1 MILSV
6 SRRTDIPAL
15 YCDWF
20 LKRLEEGFVYVRN
33 PMSFHVVS
41 KINLSKEAIDCIV
54 FWTKDPSKI
63 IEKLDQLNAYVKN
76 YYFQI
81 TINGYPKE
89 IEKNIPSL
97 ENATNS
103 FIKLSEKI
111 GKEKVIWRYD
121 PIILSDELDAA
132 YHIEKFNKIAKKL
145 NGYTK
150 RCVISFLDV
159 YSRTAKNLS
168 HINYKDI
175 SEDDM
180 RDMGK
185 KISESIKKYK
195 YDFEVF
201 TCSEKIDLE
210 EYGIKKGKCIDDK
223 LISEIFNIDIS
234 AKKDKTQREE
244 CGCVKSRDIGEYN
257 TCGNGCLYCYA
268 NFNDVLRAKNIEL
281 HNPDSPLIFGVID
294 ESKDRIVDKTNVQ
307 KSPASKR
314 KKKPLNSEN
323 KLFEIES

>member
-1 MILSV
+1 
-6 SRRTDIPAL
+6 
-15 YCDWF
+15 
-20 LKRLEEGFVYVRN
+20 
-33 PMSFHVVS
+33 
-41 KINLSKEAIDCIV
+41 SKEEIDCIV
-54 FWTKDPSKI
+54 LWTKDPSKI
-63 IEKLDQLNAYVKN
+63 LKKIDQLNTYVKN

-89 IEKNIPSL
+89 IEKNVPPL
-97 ENATNS
+97 ETAINS
-103 FIKLSEKI
+103 FIDLSKKI

-175 SEDDM
+175 SENDM
-180 RDMGK
+180 RDIGK
-185 KISESIKKYK
+185 KISESIKINN

-201 TCSEKIDLE
+201 TCSEKMDLE
-210 EYGIKKGKCIDDK
+210 EYGIKNGKCIDDK
-223 LISEIFNIDIS
+223 LVSEIFNIEIS
-234 AKKDKTQREE
+234 SKKDKTQREE

-268 NFNDVLRAKNIEL
+268 NFNDALRAKNIEL
-281 HNPDSPLIFGVID
+281 HNPDSPLIFGIID

-314 KKKPLNSEN
+314 KKKSLNSEN